1 MSKRL
6 LVIGDEP
13 RSFEVVTAALA
24 PLGSGFET
32 VRAAAS
38 QAVLAQLEQDALDLV
53 ILDAESSDVGALRM
67 LAHLRAHPAGRH
79 VPVIVVTSSTDR
91 DDHLAKLEA
100 GAADVLTKPLDAPLF
115 RARVRTFVSLN
126 ARTVALQ
133 RTNDELQTRNEALE
147 RLQQEQRDLVAFIV
161 HDLKTPLAVVW
172 SNVDFAQDHVRTGPV
187 PLRDALHEA
196 ARATRRLRSMID
208 DLLTMS
214 RLEESEFPVRLES
227 ISVPDLLQEVVRE
240 YMQIADD
247 KHVEILP
254 PSQVRGRVRADRTLL
269 QRVLENILD
278 NSLRHTPAHGRV
290 SLDASIERDVV
301 IAVSNSGPSIPAAER
316 VRIFEKF
323 ARLDKQA
330 VVRGHAGLGL
340 YFCKR
345 AVEALGG
352 NIEVTETAEWP
363 TSFVM
368 HLPAA

>member
-13 RSFEVVTAALA
+13 GEFDDLATALAALG
-24 PLGSGFET
+24 PDLEPT
-32 VRAAAS
+32 RAVSVAS
-38 QAVLAQLEQDALDLV
+38 AVQHFQHEVPDLV
-53 ILDAESSDVGALRM
+53 ILDEESAEVGVSAA
-67 LAHLRAHPAGRH
+67 LAHLRSHPAALR
-79 VPVIVVTSSTDR
+79 VPIIVVTASNDR
-91 DDHLAKLEA
+91 EDHLRKFEA
-100 GAADVLTKPLDAPLF
+100 GAADVLAKPLDPALF
-115 RARVRTFVSLN
+115 RARVRALLSLY
-126 ARTVALQ
+126 VASEGLR
-133 RTNDELQTRNEALE
+133 RTNDELQTRNDALE

-172 SNVDFAQDHVRTGPV
+172 SNVDFAQDHVRASAA

-240 YMQIADD
+240 YTQIADD

-254 PSQVRGRVRADRTLL
+254 PSDARGRVRADRTLL

-290 SLDASIERDVV
+290 ALNACVERDVV
-301 IAVSNSGPSIPAAER
+301 IAVSNSGPSIPLAER

-323 ARLDKQA
+323 ARLDKHA

>member
-1 MSKRL
+1 MSKRV

-13 RSFEVVTAALA
+13 REFDALAAALA
-24 PLGSGFET
+24 PLGRGFEP
-32 VRAAAS
+32 VRAASAH
-38 QAVLAQLEQDALDLV
+38 AALAHLEQEVTDLV
-53 ILDAESSDVGALRM
+53 ILDAESADVGALRT
-67 LAHLRAHPAGRH
+67 LAHLRSHPVGLS
-79 VPVIVVTSSTDR
+79 VPVVVVTASQDR
-91 DDHLAKLEA
+91 EDHLANLEA
-100 GAADVLTKPLDAPLF
+100 GAADVLTKPIDAPLL
-115 RARVRTFVSLN
+115 RARVRTLLSLH
-126 ARTVALQ
+126 AATEVLR

-172 SNVDFAQDHVRTGPV
+172 SNVDFAQDQVGASPV

-196 ARATRRLRSMID
+196 GRATRRLRSMID

-227 ISVPDLLQEVVRE
+227 ISVPDLLHDVVRE
-240 YMQIADD
+240 YTQIADD
-247 KHVEILP
+247 KHVELLR
-254 PSQVRGRVRADRTLL
+254 PSEVRGRVRADRTLL

-290 SLDASIERDVV
+290 ALNASVERDVV
-301 IAVSNSGPSIPAAER
+301 IAVSNSGPSIPASER
-316 VRIFEKF
+316 IRIFEKF

-330 VVRGHAGLGL
+330 VVRCHAGLGL

-352 NIEVTETAEWP
+352 NIEVTETPEWP

>member
-1 MSKRL
+1 MSKRM

-13 RSFEVVTAALA
+13 RVFEVITAALA
-24 PLGSGFET
+24 PLGPGFEA
-32 VRAAAS
+32 VRAVS
-38 QAVLAQLEQDALDLV
+38 SRAVLAQLEQEPPDLA
-53 ILDAESSDVGALRM
+53 ILDAESCDVGALRM
-67 LAHLRAHPAGRH
+67 LAHLRAHQAGLL
-79 VPVIVVTSSTDR
+79 PVVVVTSSTER
-91 DDHLAKLEA
+91 DDHLETFEA
-100 GAADVLTKPLDAPLF
+100 GAADVLTKPIDAPLL
-115 RARVRTFVSLN
+115 RARVRTFLSLD
-126 ARTVALQ
+126 AAAAAL
-133 RTNDELQTRNEALE
+133 RRANDELRTRNEALE
-147 RLQQEQRDLVAFIV
+147 RLQLEQRDLVAFIV

-172 SNVDFAQDHVRTGPV
+172 SNVDFAQDNVRTGPA
-187 PLRDALHEA
+187 PLRDALQEA

-240 YMQIADD
+240 YTQIADD
-247 KHVEILP
+247 KHVELLP

-290 SLDASIERDVV
+290 SLDASFERDVV

-316 VRIFEKF
+316 ARIFEKF

>member
-1 MSKRL
+1 MSKRV

-13 RSFEVVTAALA
+13 RAFEVIMAALA
-24 PLGSGFET
+24 PLGLGFEA
-32 VRAAAS
+32 VCAS
-38 QAVLAQLEQDALDLV
+38 SSQEALAQLELDVPDLA
-53 ILDAESSDVGALRM
+53 ILDAESPGVIALRA
-67 LAHLRAHPAGRH
+67 LAHLRTHPAGLR
-79 VPVIVVTSSTDR
+79 VPIVVVTSSTDR
-91 DDHLAKLEA
+91 GDHLEKLEA

-115 RARVRTFVSLN
+115 RARVRNLLSLD
-126 ARTVALQ
+126 AASAALR

-147 RLQQEQRDLVAFIV
+147 RLQKEQRDLVAFIV

-172 SNVDFAQDHVRTGPV
+172 SNVDFAQDQVRAGAG

-196 ARATRRLRSMID
+196 GRATRRLRSMID

-240 YMQIADD
+240 YTQIADD
-247 KHVEILP
+247 KHVELLP

-290 SLDASIERDVV
+290 SLDASVERDVV

-316 VRIFEKF
+316 ARIFEKF

>member
-1 MSKRL
+1 MSKRV

-13 RSFEVVTAALA
+13 REFEVVAAALA
-24 PLGSGFET
+24 PLGGGLEPVHVASAPAAFPHFEQE
-32 VRAAAS
+32 VP
-38 QAVLAQLEQDALDLV
+38 DLV
-53 ILDAESSDVGALRM
+53 ILDAESADVGALRT
-67 LAHLRAHPAGRH
+67 LAHLPAHPAGLR
-79 VPVIVVTSSTDR
+79 VPVVVLTASKNR
-91 DDHLAKLEA
+91 DDHLQKLEA
-100 GAADVLTKPLDAPLF
+100 GAADVLMKPIDVPLF
-115 RARVRTFVSLN
+115 QARVRALLSLFE
-126 ARTVALQ
+126 AADGLR

-172 SNVDFAQDHVRTGPV
+172 SNVDFAQDQVRAV
-187 PLRDALHEA
+187 AAPLRDALHEA
-196 ARATRRLRSMID
+196 GRATRRLRSMID

-240 YMQIADD
+240 YTQIADD
-247 KHVEILP
+247 KHVKLVP
-254 PSQVRGRVRADRTLL
+254 PSKVRGRVRADRTLL

-290 SLDASIERDVV
+290 ALDACVERDVV
-301 IAVSNSGPSIPAAER
+301 IAVSNSGPSIPASER
-316 VRIFEKF
+316 ARIFEKF

-363 TSFVM
+363 TSFVL

>member
-1 MSKRL
+1 MSKRV

-13 RSFEVVTAALA
+13 REFAALAAALA
-24 PLGSGFET
+24 PLGRGFEP
-32 VRAAAS
+32 VCAVSIHAA
-38 QAVLAQLEQDALDLV
+38 LAHLEQEVPDIV
-53 ILDAESSDVGALRM
+53 ILDAESADVGGLRT
-67 LAHLRAHPAGRH
+67 LAHLRSHPVGLRI
-79 VPVIVVTSSTDR
+79 PIVVVTASKER
-91 DDHLAKLEA
+91 EEHLANLEA
-100 GAADVLTKPLDAPLF
+100 GAADVLTKPIDAPIF
-115 RARVRTFVSLN
+115 RARLRALLSLH
-126 ARTVALQ
+126 AATDTLR

-172 SNVDFAQDHVRTGPV
+172 SNVDFAQEQIRASPV

-214 RLEESEFPVRLES
+214 RLEDSEFPVRLES
-227 ISVPDLLQEVVRE
+227 ISVPDLLLEVVRE
-240 YMQIADD
+240 YTQIADD
-247 KHVEILP
+247 KHVELLP
-254 PSQVRGRVRADRTLL
+254 PSEARGRVRADRTLL

-290 SLDASIERDVV
+290 ALDACVEHDVV

-316 VRIFEKF
+316 GRIFEKF
-323 ARLDKQA
+323 ARLDKHA

-352 NIEVTETAEWP
+352 NIEVTETPEWP